1 MKRTIFHIACITSLV
16 LFGNTVLLATGQGEL
31 PPVGATRTIVDGV
44 GRSVE
49 IPAEPERMITAG
61 RAMLMT
67 INALWAFPGAPDR
80 MLAVGDIQQ
89 GRGVFLADMDPAWER
104 LTILDRSVGAEQIAS
119 LNPDV
124 VVLKSVVRES
134 IGEPLERLG
143 IPVVY
148 VDLENSEQY
157 QRDLR
162 VLGSLLND
170 TARGEELAELYR
182 TMQERVTATVST
194 TAPRP
199 RTLMIY
205 HRVAGGDVSF
215 NVPPAGWMQTDMVR
229 MAGGEPVWLD
239 ANPGRGWATV
249 SFEQIAAWDPEV
261 ILFVEYGGRGTEIRD
276 QLVQEPRWQELQA
289 VQNNRFL
296 VMPTDYYSWDQPD
309 VRWILGL
316 TWSAW
321 AISGQEISIED
332 TAREFFGALYGMDT
346 ATFDRMVAPVL
357 AGDVP

>member
-1 MKRTIFHIACITSLV
+1 MKRNQLYVALIVS
-16 LFGNTVLLATGQGEL
+16 VLLTGNIALYATGQGEHR
-31 PPVGATRTIVDGV
+31 PMAATRTITDGL
-44 GRSVE
+44 GRAVE
-49 IPAEPERMITAG
+49 IPVEPERMVTAG

-80 MLAVGDIQQ
+80 IVGVGDIQQ
-89 GRGVFLADMDPAWER
+89 GRGVFLADMDPTWER
-104 LTILDRSVGAEQIAS
+104 LTILDRSAGAEQIAS

-148 VDLENSEQY
+148 VELESPEQY
-157 QRDLR
+157 QRDLQ
-162 VLGSLLND
+162 VLGDLVND
-170 TARGEELAELYR
+170 VTRGEELARMYR
-182 TMQERVTATVST
+182 HMQEEVTAAASPG
-194 TAPRP
+194 APTP

-205 HRVAGGDVSF
+205 YRVSGGDVSF

-229 MAGGEPVWLD
+229 LAGGEPVWLD
-239 ANPGRGWATV
+239 ANPGRGWATI

-276 QLVQEPRWQELQA
+276 QLIQEPRWQELQA

-321 AISGQEISIED
+321 AIGRQDINMEAK
-332 TAREFFGALYGMDT
+332 TREFYRILYGMDSS
-346 ATFDRMVAPVL
+346 TFDRMVAPVL
-357 AGDVP
+357 SGDLP